1 MKKLLIVISS
11 ILLLTCCG
19 TNNEITVGTFNIA
32 WLGDG
37 IDDKTPRT
45 KEDIENIRT
54 VINTLEAD
62 ILALQEIENS
72 KAIGSIVDTNKY
84 TIITATYPKE
94 QKTAL
99 IINKNI
105 EIIETY
111 QLDAISLGNRDLR
124 PGIVAYCRTNG
135 FDFFVGSFHFK
146 STSRYD
152 DTPYKKSRSFDMRQE
167 QSAILLD
174 EIKKLID
181 IKKDKDIIL
190 LGDFN
195 DNPSK
200 KNSNITALENDEF
213 DFLTSDMMSC
223 KYSIWKSID
232 HIIVSQSMKSRAKN
246 SSLSMIDIN
255 TMFPEEEAK
264 NVSDHCPVIIK
275 FDLKNN

>member
-1 MKKLLIVISS
+1 MLS
-11 ILLLTCCG
+11 ILLLSSCG
-19 TNNEITVGTFNIA
+19 NNDEITVGTFNIA

-45 KEDIENIRT
+45 GTDIENISQ
-54 VINTLEAD
+54 VISTLDAD
-62 ILALQEIENS
+62 ILALQEIENAN
-72 KAIGSIVDTNKY
+72 AIAAIVDTNKY
-84 TIITATYPKE
+84 TIITASYPKE

-99 IINKNI
+99 VINKSI
-105 EIIETY
+105 EIVNTY
-111 QLDAISLGNRDLR
+111 QLDAISLGNQDLR
-124 PGIVAYCRTNG
+124 PGIVAYCRYNG

-167 QSAILLD
+167 QSAILLK

-181 IKKDKDIIL
+181 IQNDKDIIL

-200 KNSNITALENDEF
+200 KNSNITALENDEYH
-213 DFLTSDMMSC
+213 FLTSEMMSC

-246 SSLSMIDIN
+246 STLTMIDIN
-255 TMFPEEEAK
+255 AMFPDEEAK
-264 NVSDHCPVIIK
+264 KVSDHCPVIIK
-275 FDLKNN
+275 FKLNNN